1 MSNTYC
7 LIHNCI
13 IHIFI
18 EIKLKWVGW
27 YDRKHNNNNNM
38 ASNSALIHL
47 NDVVVIMVGCVT
59 LCVAFFGLFFVSGI
73 ALYATRRIA
82 ETMIS

>member
-1 MSNTYC
+1 
-7 LIHNCI
+7 
-13 IHIFI
+13 
-18 EIKLKWVGW
+18 
-27 YDRKHNNNNNM
+27 M

-73 ALYATRRIA
+73 VLYETRRIA
-82 ETMIS
+82 ETLIS

>member
-1 MSNTYC
+1 
-7 LIHNCI
+7 
-13 IHIFI
+13 
-18 EIKLKWVGW
+18 
-27 YDRKHNNNNNM
+27 M

-73 ALYATRRIA
+73 ALYATQRIA
-82 ETMIS
+82 ETLIS

>member
-1 MSNTYC
+1 
-7 LIHNCI
+7 
-13 IHIFI
+13 
-18 EIKLKWVGW
+18 
-27 YDRKHNNNNNM
+27 M

-73 ALYATRRIA
+73 ALCATQRIA
-82 ETMIS
+82 ETLIS